1 MKNTIKIIVNIN
13 DKNQRIDIFLNKK
26 NQHISRSRIKNLIL
40 KKKLKVNDKVIL
52 NPSKKIL
59 CGDKIELNI
68 PEPVKASLK
77 PYDFKLK
84 IIYQDDSLL
93 VIDKPAGISVHPG
106 PGNYDNTIVNALIN
120 YNVGKLSN
128 IGDELRPGI
137 VHRIDKD
144 TSGLIVVAKDN
155 QTHEHLSKQFSNHT
169 IQRIYKTLI
178 WGKLRPQ
185 TGKIKTL
192 ITRSKK
198 NRQLMEVGFSKGKL
212 AITNYKSLEI
222 FENKNVPTLSYVEC
236 KLETGRTHQ
245 IRVHMSHKGNNIVG
259 DKKYR
264 KKFKKL
270 KNINTEIKKELLGLN
285 RQFLHAEILGF
296 IHPKTEK
303 ALKFSSD
310 LPNELKKLLKKLRN
324 T

>member
-1 MKNTIKIIVNIN
+1 M
-13 DKNQRIDIFLNKK
+13 
-26 NQHISRSRIKNLIL
+26 
-40 KKKLKVNDKVIL
+40 
-52 NPSKKIL
+52 
-59 CGDKIELNI
+59 
-68 PEPVKASLK
+68 
-77 PYDFKLK
+77 
-84 IIYQDDSLL
+84 
-93 VIDKPAGISVHPG
+93 
-106 PGNYDNTIVNALIN
+106 
-120 YNVGKLSN
+120 
-128 IGDELRPGI
+128 
-137 VHRIDKD
+137 
-144 TSGLIVVAKDN
+144 
-155 QTHEHLSKQFSNHT
+155 
-169 IQRIYKTLI
+169 I

-270 KNINTEIKKELLGLN
+270 KNINTEIEKDLLSLN

-303 ALKFSSD
+303 VLKFSS
-310 LPNELKKLLKKLRN
+310 RFAQ
-324 T
+324 

>member
-1 MKNTIKIIVNIN
+1 MKNTIKLIVNIN
-13 DKNQRIDIFLNKK
+13 DKNQRIDVFLNKK
-26 NQHISRSRIKNLIL
+26 NQQISRSRIKNLIL

-169 IQRIYKTLI
+169 IERIYKTLI

-185 TGKIKTL
+185 MGKIKTL

>member
-59 CGDKIELNI
+59 YGDKIELNI

-120 YNVGKLSN
+120 
-128 IGDELRPGI
+128 
-137 VHRIDKD
+137 
-144 TSGLIVVAKDN
+144 
-155 QTHEHLSKQFSNHT
+155 
-169 IQRIYKTLI
+169 
-178 WGKLRPQ
+178 
-185 TGKIKTL
+185 
-192 ITRSKK
+192 
-198 NRQLMEVGFSKGKL
+198 
-212 AITNYKSLEI
+212 
-222 FENKNVPTLSYVEC
+222 
-236 KLETGRTHQ
+236 
-245 IRVHMSHKGNNIVG
+245 
-259 DKKYR
+259 
-264 KKFKKL
+264 
-270 KNINTEIKKELLGLN
+270 
-285 RQFLHAEILGF
+285 
-296 IHPKTEK
+296 
-303 ALKFSSD
+303 
-310 LPNELKKLLKKLRN
+310 
-324 T
+324 

>member
-26 NQHISRSRIKNLIL
+26 NKQISRSRIKNLIL

-169 IQRIYKTLI
+169 IERIYKTLI
-178 WGKLRPQ
+178 WGKLRRQ

-285 RQFLHAEILGF
+285 RQVLHAEILGF
-296 IHPKTEK
+296 IHPK
-303 ALKFSSD
+303 
-310 LPNELKKLLKKLRN
+310 LKKL
-324 T
+324 